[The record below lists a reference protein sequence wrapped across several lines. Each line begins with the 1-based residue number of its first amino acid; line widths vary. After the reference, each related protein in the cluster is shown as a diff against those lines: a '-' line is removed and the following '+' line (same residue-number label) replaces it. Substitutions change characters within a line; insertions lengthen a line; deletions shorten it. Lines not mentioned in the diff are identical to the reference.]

1 MSVAVVRERFVNLL
15 MAVAAAESKLDV
27 TKQVLS
33 EKEDF
38 SPQIA
43 FHFIAPMTPFITVQ
57 DIKSFLLE
65 NDKVV
70 SDYD

>member
-15 MAVAAAESKLDV
+15 MAVV